1 MRKSIFYIGLLA
13 ALLATGVSCKKK
25 EETTKPS
32 LTGLALKAD
41 NTTFMAQGATVHAK
55 ANLANL
61 QGSDSKT
68 LEKIGLSYYVTGGK
82 RDTLTFDALNDNPE
96 YVFSTGEPG
105 NYTLTCYAWDTN
117 DAYYSTSASVSFTV
131 LDPET
136 AITGI
141 EPEGET
147 ELNGNTYNTC
157 TTGGFTWLAGN
168 LYGTAAGKN
177 YENSEI
183 LASVFGKYYTWEEAQ
198 KACPEGWHLP
208 SAEEFDALLGEEA
221 GDLMVNAVFN
231 KKNMWEYW
239 PQVKI
244 TNESGFNAI
253 PVGYQDYT
261 DETSPEEGFLKY
273 ACFWTSDQTTD
284 DLGVFRY
291 IYCEDSDVKKGQ
303 GSKTTLGMSVRCVT
317 NSED

>member
-41 NTTFMAQGATVHAK
+41 NSTFMAQGVTVHAK

-61 QGSDSKT
+61 KGSDSKT

-105 NYTLTCYAWDTN
+105 NYTLTCYAWDTK
-117 DAYYSTSASVSFTV
+117 DAYYSTSTSVSFTV

-136 AITGI
+136 AISGI
-141 EPEGET
+141 DPAGEV
-147 ELNGNTYNTC
+147 ELDGITYNTC
-157 TTGGFTWLAGN
+157 TTGGLTWMAGN
-168 LYGTAAGKN
+168 LHGTDMGNN
-177 YENSEI
+177 YEHSEI
-183 LASVFGKYYTWEEAQ
+183 LASVFGKYYSWEEAQ
-198 KACPEGWHLP
+198 KVCPAGWHLP
-208 SAEEFDALLGEEA
+208 SAEEFDTCFGQEA
-221 GDLMVNAVFN
+221 GALMVDAVFN

-244 TNESGFNAI
+244 TNAFGFNAI
-253 PVGYQDYT
+253 PVGYLDNT
-261 DETSPEEGFLKY
+261 DEKAPEEGFLKY
-273 ACFWTSDQTTD
+273 ACFWTSDQAGD
-284 DLGVFRY
+284 MGVFRY
-291 IYCEDSDVKKGQ
+291 IYCEENDIKKGQ